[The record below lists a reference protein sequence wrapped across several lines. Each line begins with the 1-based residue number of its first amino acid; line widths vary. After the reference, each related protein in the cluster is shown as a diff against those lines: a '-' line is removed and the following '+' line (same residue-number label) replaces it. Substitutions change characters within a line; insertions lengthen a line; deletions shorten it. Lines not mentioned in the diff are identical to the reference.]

1 MDSPSNHGGAPCYS
15 PSMRILVCLF
25 VLTSIASADDV
36 CTQATCE
43 KLCGPK
49 DTGACTFA
57 AEHHLDGKAGWPLDH
72 AKSLKLA
79 KRACD
84 AKDAFGCAL
93 LGLHYQDGLGT
104 QFAPRSAIAAYEKA
118 CKGGAGVGCYNL
130 ASMYLGAH
138 GVPLDRAKG
147 DDYTK
152 LARTHWE
159 AACKGTQPRWCTNLA
174 FLEAP
179 DTKAP
184 AEAQARALE
193 LNQRACD
200 AGITAGCLEA
210 ARAKLELG
218 KMDALAFVRALDKL
232 CMQKSEY
239 GACAVLAG
247 LLALGENGI
256 AKDGKRAVELLV
268 RACDGG
274 DKHSCFALGIEY
286 ASGKNTTQ
294 DFAATTKAFDRACDR
309 AFSRA
314 CLAIGQ
320 NLAATKDYKRA
331 ADYARRACHMGNAE
345 ACGMLAQLHADGTG
359 VAKSVTESTKWAIDG
374 CRMAHAPSCGLLIKR
389 DVSPLP
395 IPADAQKQ
403 FYETACKANVASA
416 CKRLA
421 NLK

>member
-1 MDSPSNHGGAPCYS
+1 
-15 PSMRILVCLF
+15 MRILVCLF

-36 CTQATCE
+36 CTKETCE
-43 KLCGPK
+43 KACGP
-49 DTGACTFA
+49 TNTAACTFA
-57 AEHHLDGKAGWPLDH
+57 AERFFDGKDGWTLDH

-84 AKDAFGCAL
+84 AKDAFGCSL

-104 QFAPRSAIAAYEKA
+104 AYAPKSAIAAYEKA

-138 GVPLDRAKG
+138 GVTLDRAKG
-147 DDYTK
+147 EAYQK
-152 LARTHWE
+152 EARTHWE
-159 AACKGTQPRWCTNLA
+159 AACKGSQPRWCTNLA

-184 AEAQARALE
+184 ADAQERALAF
-193 LNQRACD
+193 NKRACD
-200 AGITAGCLEA
+200 AGVTVGCLEA

-232 CMQKSEY
+232 CLQQNEY
-239 GACAVLAG
+239 AACAVLAG

-286 ASGKNTTQ
+286 ATGKNTAQ
-294 DFAATTKAFDRACDR
+294 DFAATTRAFDRACDR
-309 AFSRA
+309 AFSKA
-314 CLAIGQ
+314 CLAIAQ
-320 NLAATKDYKRA
+320 DLASRKDYKRA

-345 ACGMLAQLHADGTG
+345 ACGMMAQLHADGSG
-359 VAKSVTESTKWAIDG
+359 VAKSTSESTKWALDA
-374 CRMAHAPSCGLLIKR
+374 CRMAHTPSCGMLIKR
-389 DVSPLP
+389 DVFPLP
-395 IPADAQKQ
+395 IPPDKQKLY
-403 FYETACKANVASA
+403 YEAACKEMKLQPA

-421 NLK
+421 KLK